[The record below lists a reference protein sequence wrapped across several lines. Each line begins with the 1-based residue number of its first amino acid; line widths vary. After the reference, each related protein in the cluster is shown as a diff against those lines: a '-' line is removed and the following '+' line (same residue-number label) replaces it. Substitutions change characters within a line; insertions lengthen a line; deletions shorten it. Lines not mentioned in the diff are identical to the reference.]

1 MKKFLSSLLLASLVP
16 QLATVGVARSSAES
30 NHPLPQV
37 VLTAP
42 QSAVRDPQSRFEPS
56 KKSWDFAAKYVKK
69 MSVDEKIGQL
79 VHVGINAKFA
89 NRESSFFKSLQRD
102 VVENKIGGIIFF
114 GAPIYETTIIGNRMQ
129 ELAKTPLLMSLD
141 AETGIGMRFE
151 DATNF
156 PWAMAVAATGNPDY
170 AYKMGVVTGREAR
183 AIGIQHV
190 YAPVLDVNNNAD
202 NPVINVRSFGEDP
215 ETVAKFGVAFANGI
229 QSQKV
234 IATAKHFPGHGDT
247 AVDSHRGLPIIEL
260 PRARLDSLELV
271 PFKKAVEAGIGSIMI
286 AHIALPQIDGEEIK
300 PLKEYK
306 GGDAEAGAEIVNQSA
321 TIPATLSAKVQTDML
336 RKEMGFKG
344 LIVSDAM
351 SMSGLT
357 IYFTQEEAG
366 VRAILAGTDILEKPT
381 DADSILRGL
390 KAAVAS
396 GRIPMSRLDESVTR
410 QIAWKHELGLFK
422 ERITPIDQMD
432 RIVSSP
438 DVTALT
444 DEIAN
449 HALTLVRNADL
460 PLDRSKKIAVLGIS
474 NGFDGPSTMG
484 SLAGTLRSNGLRFTS
499 GYLQEN
505 SSKEQVDAARKAV
518 NEADTVVVG
527 LYGRVRS
534 GAKNSVG
541 IPENGAAIL
550 REALAA
556 NKKVIGISF
565 GNPYILSSFPE
576 MKTYLVA
583 YGDMPSLQRASGRA
597 ILGMQEITGKLPIS
611 LPGLHPRGM
620 GLSISFPKPT
630 SLPKPPYPPAARA
643 VRAGGDVMVEVKI
656 DANGQVT
663 SAQALSGHPL
673 LRKASEAAAKE
684 SRFELKSAQDSH
696 SLILI
701 YRFKEAGSPSEIC
714 CDKYPYVISV
724 VPDRIK
730 IDSSPSK
737 T

>member
-1 MKKFLSSLLLASLVP
+1 MKFLISLFFVALLANTPV
-16 QLATVGVARSSAES
+16 LALSPGV
-30 NHPLPQV
+30 
-37 VLTAP
+37 
-42 QSAVRDPQSRFEPS
+42 SAVQKQSSRFEPS

-69 MSVDEKIGQL
+69 MSVDEKVGQL
-79 VHVGINAKFA
+79 VHVGINAKYA

-114 GAPIYETTIIGNRMQ
+114 GAPIYETTVIANRMQ
-129 ELAKTPLLMSLD
+129 ELAKTPMLMSLD

-170 AYKMGVVTGREAR
+170 AYKIGVVTGREAR

-190 YAPVLDVNNNAD
+190 YAPVLDVNNNAN

-215 ETVAKFGVAFANGI
+215 ESVAKFGVAFAEGI

-247 AVDSHRGLPIIEL
+247 AVDSHRGLPIIDL

-271 PFKKAVEAGIGSIMI
+271 PFKKAVDAGIGSIMI
-286 AHIALPQIDGEEIK
+286 AHIALPQIDNEQVK

-306 GGDAEAGAEIVNQSA
+306 GGDAEAGAEIVSQTA
-321 TIPATLSAKVQTDML
+321 TIPATLSSKVQTDLL

-357 IYFTQEEAG
+357 LYFTQEEAG
-366 VRAILAGTDILEKPT
+366 VRAFLAGTDILEKPS
-381 DADSILRGL
+381 DVNAMLRGL
-390 KAAVAS
+390 KAAVTS
-396 GRIPMSRLDESVTR
+396 GRISMSRLDESVTR

-422 ERITPIDQMD
+422 EKITPIDQID
-432 RIVSSP
+432 RIVSGS

-449 HALTLVRNADL
+449 KALTLVRNGDGDL

-474 NGFDGPSTMG
+474 NGFDGHNTMN
-484 SLAGTLRSNGLRFTS
+484 SLVGTLWSNGLHFAPA
-499 GYLQEN
+499 YLQEN
-505 SSKEQVDAARKAV
+505 SLKEHVDAARKAV
-518 NEADTVVVG
+518 NEADVVVVG

-541 IPENGAAIL
+541 IPENGATIL

-556 NKKVIGISF
+556 NKRVIGISF
-565 GNPYILSSFPE
+565 GNPYVLGAFPE

-597 ILGMQEITGKLPIS
+597 ILGLQDITGHLPIS
-611 LPGLHPRGM
+611 LPSLHPRGTGIQLM
-620 GLSISFPKPT
+620 K
-630 SLPKPPYPPAARA
+630 K
-643 VRAGGDVMVEVKI
+643 
-656 DANGQVT
+656 N
-663 SAQALSGHPL
+663 
-673 LRKASEAAAKE
+673 
-684 SRFELKSAQDSH
+684 
-696 SLILI
+696 
-701 YRFKEAGSPSEIC
+701 
-714 CDKYPYVISV
+714 
-724 VPDRIK
+724 
-730 IDSSPSK
+730 
-737 T
+737 

>member
-16 QLATVGVARSSAES
+16 QLATVGVARSSAEL

-42 QSAVRDPQSRFEPS
+42 QSAVSSPQPQRFEPS

-69 MSVDEKIGQL
+69 MTVDEKIGQL

-89 NRESSFFKSLQRD
+89 NRESSFFKTLQRD

-183 AIGIQHV
+183 AVGIQHV

-247 AVDSHRGLPIIEL
+247 AVDSHRGLPIIEV

-271 PFKKAVEAGIGSIMI
+271 PFKKAIEAGIGSIMI
-286 AHIALPQIDGEEIK
+286 AHIALPQIDGEEVK

-306 GGDAEAGAEIVNQSA
+306 GGDAEAGAEIVTQSA
-321 TIPATLSAKVQTDML
+321 TIPATLSAKVQTDLL

-357 IYFTQEEAG
+357 LYFTQEEAG
-366 VRAILAGTDILEKPT
+366 VRAVLAGTDILEKPT

-390 KAAVAS
+390 RAAVAS

-422 ERITPIDQMD
+422 QRITPIDQMD
-432 RIVSSP
+432 QIVSSP
-438 DVTALT
+438 DVNALT

-449 HALTLVRNADL
+449 AAITLVRQGEGDL

-474 NGFDGPSTMG
+474 NGFDGPGTMG
-484 SLAGTLRSNGLRFTS
+484 SLVSTLRSNGLRFTS

-505 SSKEQVDAARKAV
+505 SLKEQADAARKAV
-518 NEADTVVVG
+518 NEADVVVVG

-565 GNPYILSSFPE
+565 GNPYVLSSFPE

-597 ILGMQEITGKLPIS
+597 ILGMQEITGRLPIS
-611 LPGLHPRGM
+611 LPGLHQRGT
-620 GLSISFPKPT
+620 GIQRNADAP
-630 SLPKPPYPPAARA
+630 
-643 VRAGGDVMVEVKI
+643 VRNK
-656 DANGQVT
+656 
-663 SAQALSGHPL
+663 
-673 LRKASEAAAKE
+673 
-684 SRFELKSAQDSH
+684 
-696 SLILI
+696 
-701 YRFKEAGSPSEIC
+701 
-714 CDKYPYVISV
+714 
-724 VPDRIK
+724 
-730 IDSSPSK
+730 
-737 T
+737 

>member
-1 MKKFLSSLLLASLVP
+1 MKFLRHTLAIIFVFNSLGIASI
-16 QLATVGVARSSAES
+16 AI
-30 NHPLPQV
+30 
-37 VLTAP
+37 P
-42 QSAVRDPQSRFEPS
+42 QSAVPEPRSRFEPS

-69 MSVDEKIGQL
+69 LSVDEKIGQL
-79 VHVGINAKFA
+79 VHIGINAKFA

-247 AVDSHRGLPIIEL
+247 AVDSHRGLPIIEV
-260 PRARLDSLELV
+260 PRTRLDSLELV

-286 AHIALPQIDGEEIK
+286 AHIALPQIDNEEVK

-306 GGDAEAGAEIVNQSA
+306 GGDAEAGAEIVTQSA
-321 TIPATLSAKVQTDML
+321 TIPATLSAKVQTDLL

-357 IYFTQEEAG
+357 LYFTQEEAG
-366 VRAILAGTDILEKPT
+366 VRAVLAGTDILEKPT

-422 ERITPIDQMD
+422 QRITPIDQMD

-449 HALTLVRNADL
+449 HAITLVRNADL
-460 PLDRSKKIAVLGIS
+460 PLDRSKRIAVLGIS

-484 SLAGTLRSNGLRFTS
+484 SLVGTLRSNGLRFTS

-505 SSKEQVDAARKAV
+505 SLKEQVDAARKAV
-518 NEADTVVVG
+518 NDADTVVVG

-597 ILGMQEITGKLPIS
+597 ILGMQEITGRLPIS
-611 LPGLHPRGM
+611 LPGLHPRGT
-620 GLSISFPKPT
+620 GIQRDADAP
-630 SLPKPPYPPAARA
+630 
-643 VRAGGDVMVEVKI
+643 VRNK
-656 DANGQVT
+656 
-663 SAQALSGHPL
+663 
-673 LRKASEAAAKE
+673 
-684 SRFELKSAQDSH
+684 
-696 SLILI
+696 
-701 YRFKEAGSPSEIC
+701 
-714 CDKYPYVISV
+714 
-724 VPDRIK
+724 
-730 IDSSPSK
+730 
-737 T
+737 

>member
-1 MKKFLSSLLLASLVP
+1 MKFLRHTLAIIFVFNSLGIAS
-16 QLATVGVARSSAES
+16 VAI
-30 NHPLPQV
+30 
-37 VLTAP
+37 P
-42 QSAVRDPQSRFEPS
+42 QSAVPDPRSRFEPS

-69 MSVDEKIGQL
+69 LSVDEKIGQL
-79 VHVGINAKFA
+79 VHIGINAKFA

-247 AVDSHRGLPIIEL
+247 AVDSHRGLPIIEV

-286 AHIALPQIDGEEIK
+286 AHIALPQIDGEEVK

-306 GGDAEAGAEIVNQSA
+306 GGDAEAGAEIVTQSA
-321 TIPATLSAKVQTDML
+321 TIPATLSAKVQTDIL

-357 IYFTQEEAG
+357 LYFTQEEAG
-366 VRAILAGTDILEKPT
+366 VRAVLAGTDILEKPT

-422 ERITPIDQMD
+422 QRITPIDQMD

-449 HALTLVRNADL
+449 HAITLVRNADL

-484 SLAGTLRSNGLRFTS
+484 SLVGTLRSNGLRFTS

-505 SSKEQVDAARKAV
+505 SLKEQVDAARKAV

-597 ILGMQEITGKLPIS
+597 ILGMQEITGRLPIS
-611 LPGLHPRGM
+611 LPGLHPRGT
-620 GLSISFPKPT
+620 GIQRNADAP
-630 SLPKPPYPPAARA
+630 
-643 VRAGGDVMVEVKI
+643 VRNK
-656 DANGQVT
+656 
-663 SAQALSGHPL
+663 
-673 LRKASEAAAKE
+673 
-684 SRFELKSAQDSH
+684 
-696 SLILI
+696 
-701 YRFKEAGSPSEIC
+701 
-714 CDKYPYVISV
+714 
-724 VPDRIK
+724 
-730 IDSSPSK
+730 
-737 T
+737 